1 MEGFIP
7 IFETEEKREE
17 FINSLESKFDS
28 FKEWDSYIKNSQSIL
43 EFKIGWYIYKNW
55 EKVKDWSNY
64 RIELHEKVYGKL
76 RKTNLH
82 SSTINRINAVL
93 NKNVTPIESI
103 KITYDYIDGDLSVEC
118 NNDGNWGFLDYTQT
132 IRLGLYIE
140 EQLNK

>member
-28 FKEWDSYIKNSQSIL
+28 FKEWDNYIKDSQSIL

-64 RIELHEKVYGKL
+64 RVELHDKVYGKL
-76 RKTNLH
+76 RKTNWANPK
-82 SSTINRINAVL
+82 INKINTAL
-93 NKNVTPIESI
+93 NKNITPIESI

-118 NNDGNWGFLDYTQT
+118 NNDGNWGFLDYAQT

>member
-28 FKEWDSYIKNSQSIL
+28 FKEWDNYIKDSQSIL

-76 RKTNLH
+76 RKINW
-82 SSTINRINAVL
+82 SNSKINRINAVL

-118 NNDGNWGFLDYTQT
+118 NNDGNWGFLDYSQT

>member
-28 FKEWDSYIKNSQSIL
+28 FKEWDNYIKNSQSIL

-55 EKVKDWSNY
+55 EKVKNWSDY

-76 RKTNLH
+76 RKTNW
-82 SSTINRINAVL
+82 SDPIINEINTIL
-93 NKNVTPIESI
+93 NKNITPIESI

-118 NNDGNWGFLDYTQT
+118 NNDDNWAFLDYSQT
-132 IRLGLYIE
+132 IILGLYIE
-140 EQLNK
+140 EQLSK